1 MLQNFYYTVGAA
13 NSAAS
18 QDYLQSQIITLLPRL
33 TTLHILVKHF
43 IQHFAYQNAMSKQTV
58 TALTSLKH
66 ISDISFTVKSER
78 TTYSTQIL
86 RLFASSIRNLRLSG
100 MDTHWWF
107 IGDGPFS
114 EFQPFLDGSSNIFRP
129 WSFPNLQSLDL
140 RHATREL
147 EVYAQIPLDTPLV
160 TLALNFNTVLGTRA
174 PPLLPRRRVHRL
186 VLWVYVPWIVPNPRF
201 DHGISAD
208 ILDLMLRVEST
219 DGLPL
224 LRTFERL
231 AEMADNLA
239 GGITRKVTWKVECST
254 LELRTKAKEELQE
267 PSAITI
273 FQSSAAAHHDRGL
286 QWELEGP

>member
-13 NSAAS
+13 NSTAS

-33 TTLHILVKHF
+33 TTLHILVKHY
-43 IQHFAYQNAMSKQTV
+43 IKHFAHQNVMYSQTV

-66 ISDISFTVKSER
+66 ISDISFTIISER
-78 TTYSTQIL
+78 STHSTQIL

-100 MDTHWWF
+100 MDADWF

-114 EFQPFLDGSSNIFRP
+114 DFHPFLDGNSNIFRP
-129 WSFPNLQSLDL
+129 WSFPNLQSLEL
-140 RHATREL
+140 RHIRRDL
-147 EVYAQIPLDTPLV
+147 EIYAQIPLDTPLV
-160 TLALNFNTVLGTRA
+160 TLSLNFNTVLGTRA
-174 PPLLPRRRVHRL
+174 PPPLPRRRVHRL
-186 VLWVYVPWIVPNPRF
+186 VLWVFVPWIVPNPRF

-208 ILDLMLRVEST
+208 ILELMIHVEST
-219 DGLPL
+219 DDLPL

-239 GGITRKVTWKVECST
+239 GEITRKVTWKVECST
-254 LELRTKAKEELQE
+254 PELCTMVKEEFQE
-267 PSAITI
+267 PSALAI
-273 FQSSAAAHHDRGL
+273 FQSSCAAYYDRGL